1 MIKQWAL
8 DVLACPK
15 CSGKLINAEEG
26 VHCEQCATVY
36 PYQNGILRCVETDN
50 YAESF
55 GFQWN
60 FFKKTQ
66 HDSSNEYAHSTRRFK
81 AETGWS
87 ENDLSGNVVLDGGC
101 GNGRFTEIAL
111 KMGAKVIALDLSDAV
126 ETCYANM
133 TEAGFT
139 DDDFLVVQA
148 SFYEMPIRD
157 NSLDKAFSLGVLQ
170 HTPDPKLSLEK
181 IAALVKHHGA
191 VAYWVYEKNWKMW
204 MDYRY
209 YFRTVTKYLSKNA
222 NWKLSQFLTHT
233 FFPFAWFLNKYFGFP
248 GKVLSR
254 VFLPIAFRRVH
265 SSMGYADSKTWTL
278 LDTFDNLSPRY
289 DLPISEKEMFRWLGA
304 SGFTDIARQNTPGLA
319 VKALKK

>member
-8 DVLACPK
+8 DVLCCPK
-15 CSGKLINAEEG
+15 CAGALTTAENG
-26 VHCEQCATVY
+26 IRCEQCGKTY
-36 PYQNGILRCVETDN
+36 PYENGILRFVETDN
-50 YAESF
+50 YADSF

-60 FFKKTQ
+60 HFKKTQ
-66 HDSSNEYAHSTRRFK
+66 HDSANEYAHSTRRFL
-81 AETGWS
+81 AETGWN
-87 ENDLSGNVVLDGGC
+87 EEDLSGNIVLDGGC

-111 KMGAKVIALDLSDAV
+111 RMGAKVIALDLSNAV
-126 ETCYANM
+126 ETCYSNM

-148 SFYEMPIRD
+148 SFYEMPVREK
-157 NSLDKAFSLGVLQ
+157 SLDKAFSLGVLQ
-170 HTPDPKLSLEK
+170 HTPNPRLSLEK
-181 IAALVKHHGA
+181 IASLVKPGGA
-191 VAYWVYEKNWKMW
+191 IAFWVYEKNWKMW

-222 NWKLSQFLTHT
+222 NWKLSLFLTHT
-233 FFPFAWFLNKYFGFP
+233 FFPLAWFLNKYFGFP

-289 DLPISEKEMFRWLGA
+289 DLPISEKEMFEWLQA
-304 SGFTDIARQNTPGLA
+304 CGFNGIVRQSTPGLA
-319 VKALKK
+319 VKATKK